1 MVSDL
6 AAAREFAAQWDGKG
20 YEKGECQKFWT
31 LLLHDVL
38 GYERMESVRFEH
50 RVAGGGFIDVWIRD
64 ASVMVEQKSL
74 GVDLDV
80 PEMRQGVLKTP
91 LAQVWDYAE
100 DLPRTEQPR
109 FLVTCNFGEF
119 RVYDRDRGGRRDLEG
134 APTFAFT
141 LAELGEHP
149 EYLGFIIDPI
159 NSRLEKEKEVSIQ
172 AGELVGRIYGGLL
185 DQYLE
190 PDAPETRHA
199 LNVLCVRLVFC
210 LYCEDA
216 GLFPKDAFYRYL
228 QGVAPADVR
237 PRLKLLFRALDTPV
251 ERRDPYDTV
260 LREFPYV
267 NGGLF
272 AGDFEI
278 PNFSPELLELLLN
291 EVSRAVDWSQ
301 ISPTIFGGI
310 FESTLNPETRRA
322 GGMHYTDPANIHKV
336 IDPLFLDDLKAEL
349 QAINDAGGLTPRQRT
364 NRYRAF
370 HERLCS
376 LRFLD
381 PASGSGN
388 FLTETY
394 LQLRHLED
402 EVLSRLNAG
411 QTAFSLAEAGASV
424 TRVSLDQFYG
434 IEINDFAVK
443 VAEAALW
450 ISRLKANGETAMLLA
465 LGDDDFPLRES
476 AHIVQANALTVDW
489 NTVLPADQCN
499 YVLGNPPFIGY
510 SRLDGAQKADR
521 LEIFGKVG
529 GVLDYVACWYR
540 KAADYMRDNREIQAA
555 FVSTNSIVQGQQ
567 VSPLW
572 QGLFESGIVL
582 NFAHRTFIWANEAIN
597 QAHVYCVIIGF
608 SYTERKAKY
617 VWDYAA
623 EIPSP
628 GDAARDATPGRARRG
643 GIGMRHEVNHLNG
656 YLADAPDVFLERRAE
671 PLCEV
676 APLIR
681 GNQPT
686 DGGNL
691 LLSPEE
697 RAELLAAEPGAE
709 RWVRKFSMGA
719 EFIRGEDRYCLWLEG
734 ITPNELAELPTVR
747 KRVEQVRLMRL
758 ASSKAAT
765 RKKAETPW
773 LFDEIRYRGE
783 GTYIGVPKVSSERR
797 DYIPMG
803 FVTDGMI
810 PGDKLY
816 FVPTDSRYIFGVLV
830 SRAHNAWMR
839 VVAGRLEMR
848 YSYGNTTVYN
858 NLVWPDASPA
868 QRERIEHTAQGILEA
883 RSLYPDASLA
893 TLYDPD
899 LMPVELRAAHREN
912 DRAVEAAYGL
922 PADGDE
928 AGIVSHLFAL
938 YAAKTRSTPEK
949 CG

>member
-6 AAAREFAAQWDGKG
+6 AAAREFAAQWVGKG

-74 GVDLDV
+74 GVDLDA

-159 NSRLEKEKEVSIQ
+159 NSRLEKEKQVSIQ
-172 AGELVGRIYGGLL
+172 AGELVGRLHDGLL
-185 DQYLE
+185 AQYLE

-216 GLFPKDAFYRYL
+216 GLFQKDAFYRYL
-228 QGVAPADVR
+228 KGVAPADVR

-251 ERRDPYDTV
+251 ERRDPYDTT

-322 GGMHYTDPANIHKV
+322 GGMHYTSPESIHKV

-349 QAINDAGGLTPRQRT
+349 RAINDAEGLTPRQRT

-370 HERLCS
+370 HERLCKM
-376 LRFLD
+376 RFLD

-411 QTAFSLAEAGASV
+411 QTAFSLAEVGASV

-443 VAEAALW
+443 VSEAALW
-450 ISRLKANGETAMLLA
+450 ISRLKANGETEMLLS

-476 AHIVQANALTVDW
+476 AHIVQANALTLDW
-489 NTVLPADQCN
+489 NTVLPADQCS

-510 SRLDGAQKADR
+510 SRLDESQKVDR
-521 LEIFGKVG
+521 LAIFGKVG

-540 KAADYMRDNREIQAA
+540 KAADYMRGNREIQAA

-567 VSPLW
+567 VAPLW
-572 QGLFESGIVL
+572 RGLFDAGIVL
-582 NFAHRTFIWANEAIN
+582 NFAHRTFIWANEASD

-608 SYTERKAKY
+608 SYTDRKTKY
-617 VWDYAA
+617 VWDYAVKTD
-623 EIPSP
+623 E
-628 GDAARDATPGRARRG
+628 DTARDATPGRARRG
-643 GIGMRHEVNHLNG
+643 GVGVRHEVNHLNG
-656 YLADAPDVFLERRAE
+656 YLADAPDVFIDKRTK
-671 PLCEV
+671 PLS
-676 APLIR
+676 AMPSMTY
-681 GNQPT
+681 GFKPA
-686 DGGNL
+686 DGGFL

-697 RAELLAAEPGAE
+697 RDEFLASEPEAEKWIRPFVTA
-709 RWVRKFSMGA
+709 K
-719 EFIRGEDRYCLWLEG
+719 EFISGKQRYCLWLPEITPDQLAALPKVRARVQACRQWRLEQVQTGDAYKLADRPHLLRPTSKFKEG
-734 ITPNELAELPTVR
+734 I
-747 KRVEQVRLMRL
+747 
-758 ASSKAAT
+758 
-765 RKKAETPW
+765 
-773 LFDEIRYRGE
+773 
-783 GTYIGVPKVSSERR
+783 YIVIPRHSSERR
-797 DYIPMG
+797 KYVPLG
-803 FVTDGMI
+803 FLDSQTI
-810 PGDKLY
+810 PGDSVSI
-816 FVPTDSRYIFGVLV
+816 VPNADIYLFGVLM
-830 SRAHNAWMR
+830 SQTHNAWMR
-839 VVAGRLEMR
+839 AVAGRLKSDYR
-848 YSYGNTTVYN
+848 YSSDIVYN
-858 NLVWPDASPA
+858 NFVWPDAAPA

-922 PADGDE
+922 PAESDE

-938 YAAKTRSTPEK
+938 YATKTCSTPGK

>member
-6 AAAREFAAQWDGKG
+6 AAAREFAAQWVGKG

-74 GVDLDV
+74 GVDLDA

-134 APTFAFT
+134 APTLAFT

-159 NSRLEKEKEVSIQ
+159 NSRLEKEKQVSIQ
-172 AGELVGRIYGGLL
+172 AGELVGRLHDGLL
-185 DQYLE
+185 AQYLE

-216 GLFPKDAFYRYL
+216 GLFQKDAFYRYL
-228 QGVAPADVR
+228 KGVAPADVR

-251 ERRDPYDTV
+251 ERRDPYDTT

-322 GGMHYTDPANIHKV
+322 GGMHYTSPESIHKV

-349 QAINDAGGLTPRQRT
+349 RAINDAEGLTPRQRT

-370 HERLCS
+370 HERLCKM
-376 LRFLD
+376 RFLD

-411 QTAFSLAEAGASV
+411 QTAFSLAEVGASV

-443 VAEAALW
+443 VSEAALW
-450 ISRLKANGETAMLLA
+450 ISRLKANGETEMLLS

-476 AHIVQANALTVDW
+476 AHIVQANALTLDW
-489 NTVLPADQCN
+489 NTVLPADQCS

-510 SRLDGAQKADR
+510 SRLDESQKVDR
-521 LEIFGKVG
+521 LAIFGKVG

-540 KAADYMRDNREIQAA
+540 KAADYMRGNREIQAA

-567 VSPLW
+567 VAPLW
-572 QGLFESGIVL
+572 RGLFESGIVL
-582 NFAHRTFIWANEAIN
+582 NFAHRTFIWANEASD

-608 SYTERKAKY
+608 SYTERKTKY

-628 GDAARDATPGRARRG
+628 SDAAAQRIRRG

-656 YLADAPDVFLERRAE
+656 YLADAPDVFLERQMK
-671 PLCEV
+671 PLCDVPEMSK
-676 APLIR
+676 
-681 GNQPT
+681 GFQPT
-686 DGGNL
+686 DNGFL

-697 RAELLAAEPGAE
+697 RAELLAAEPGAA

-734 ITPNELAELPTVR
+734 ITPNEMVALPKLR
-747 KRVEQVRLMRL
+747 SRVEACRAWRL
-758 ASSKAAT
+758 AQIKTGDAYKLAD
-765 RKKAETPW
+765 RPHLLRPCGK
-773 LFDEIRYRGE
+773 FQD
-783 GTYIGVPKVSSERR
+783 GTYIGVPPVSSERR

-803 FVTDGMI
+803 FVKDGMI
-810 PGDKLY
+810 PGNQLY
-816 FVPTDSRYIFGVLV
+816 FVPTDSRYVFGVLV
-830 SRAHNAWMR
+830 SRVHNAWMR
-839 VVAGRLEMR
+839 VVAGRLKSDYR
-848 YSYGNTTVYN
+848 YGNTTVYN
-858 NLVWPDASPA
+858 NLVWPDATPA

-922 PADGDE
+922 PADSDE

-938 YAAKTRSTPEK
+938 YATKTCSTPGK

>member
-6 AAAREFAAQWDGKG
+6 AAAREFAAQWVGKG

-74 GVDLDV
+74 GVDLDA

-159 NSRLEKEKEVSIQ
+159 NSRLEKEKQVSIQ
-172 AGELVGRIYGGLL
+172 AGELVGRLQDGLL
-185 DQYLE
+185 AQYLE

-216 GLFPKDAFYRYL
+216 GLFQKDAFYRYL
-228 QGVAPADVR
+228 KGVAPADVR

-251 ERRDPYDTV
+251 ERRDPYDTT

-322 GGMHYTDPANIHKV
+322 GGMHYTSPESIHKV

-349 QAINDAGGLTPRQRT
+349 RAINDAEGLTPRQRT

-370 HERLCS
+370 HERLCKM
-376 LRFLD
+376 RFLD

-411 QTAFSLAEAGASV
+411 QTAFSLAEVGASV

-443 VAEAALW
+443 VSEAALW
-450 ISRLKANGETAMLLA
+450 ISRLKANGETEMLLA

-476 AHIVQANALTVDW
+476 AHIVQANALTLDW
-489 NTVLPADQCN
+489 NTVLPADQCS

-521 LEIFGKVG
+521 LAIFGKVG

-540 KAADYMRDNREIQAA
+540 KAADYMRGNREIQAA

-567 VSPLW
+567 VAPLW
-572 QGLFESGIVL
+572 RGLFESGIVL
-582 NFAHRTFIWANEAIN
+582 NFAHCTFIWANEASD

-608 SYTERKAKY
+608 SYTDRKTKY

-628 GDAARDATPGRARRG
+628 SDAAAQRTRRG

-656 YLADAPDVFLERRAE
+656 YLADAPDVFLERQMK
-671 PLCEV
+671 PLCDVPEM
-676 APLIR
+676 AA
-681 GNQPT
+681 GGKPT
-686 DGGNL
+686 EGGHL

-697 RAELLAAEPGAE
+697 RAELLAAEPGAA

-783 GTYIGVPKVSSERR
+783 GTYIGVPAVSSERR

-810 PGDKLY
+810 PGNKLY
-816 FVPTDSRYIFGVLV
+816 FVPTDSRYVFGVLV
-830 SRAHNAWMR
+830 SRAHNAWTR
-839 VVAGRLEMR
+839 VVSGRLKSD
-848 YSYGNTTVYN
+848 YNYGNTTVYN
-858 NLVWPDASPA
+858 NLVWPDATPA

-922 PADGDE
+922 PADSDE

-938 YAAKTRSTPEK
+938 YATKTCSTPGK

>member
-6 AAAREFAAQWDGKG
+6 AAAREFAAQWVGKG

-74 GVDLDV
+74 GVDLDA

-119 RVYDRDRGGRRDLEG
+119 RVYDRNRGGRRDLEG

-159 NSRLEKEKEVSIQ
+159 NSRLEKEKQVSIQ
-172 AGELVGRIYGGLL
+172 AGELVGRLHDGLL
-185 DQYLE
+185 AQYLE
-190 PDAPETRHA
+190 PDTPETRHA

-216 GLFPKDAFYRYL
+216 GLFQKDAFYRYL
-228 QGVAPADVR
+228 KGVAPADVR

-251 ERRDPYDTV
+251 ERRDPYDTT

-278 PNFSPELLELLLN
+278 PNFSPELLGLLLD

-322 GGMHYTDPANIHKV
+322 GGMHYTSPENIHKV

-349 QAINDAGGLTPRQRT
+349 QAIDDAEGLTPRQRT

-370 HERLCS
+370 HERLCKM
-376 LRFLD
+376 RFLD

-411 QTAFSLAEAGASV
+411 QTAFSLAEVGASV

-443 VAEAALW
+443 VSEAALW
-450 ISRLKANGETAMLLA
+450 ISRLKANGETEMLLS

-476 AHIVQANALTVDW
+476 AHIVQANALTLDW
-489 NTVLPADQCN
+489 NTVLPADQCS

-510 SRLDGAQKADR
+510 SRLDESQKADR
-521 LEIFGKVG
+521 LAIFGKVG

-540 KAADYMRDNREIQAA
+540 KAADYMRGNRGIQAA

-567 VSPLW
+567 VAPLW
-572 QGLFESGIVL
+572 RGLFESGIVL
-582 NFAHRTFIWANEAIN
+582 NFAHRTFIWANEASD

-608 SYTERKAKY
+608 SYTERKTKY

-623 EIPSP
+623 EVPSP
-628 GDAARDATPGRARRG
+628 SDAAAQRTRRG

-656 YLADAPDVFLERRAE
+656 YLADAPDVFLERQMK
-671 PLCEV
+671 PLCDVPEM
-676 APLIR
+676 AA
-681 GNQPT
+681 GGKPT
-686 DGGNL
+686 EGGHL

-697 RAELLAAEPGAE
+697 RAELLAAEPGAA

-783 GTYIGVPKVSSERR
+783 GTYIGVPAVSSERR

-810 PGDKLY
+810 PGNKLY
-816 FVPTDSRYIFGVLV
+816 FVPTDSRYVFGVLV
-830 SRAHNAWMR
+830 SRAHNAWTR
-839 VVAGRLEMR
+839 VVSGRLKSD
-848 YSYGNTTVYN
+848 YNYGNTTVYN
-858 NLVWPDASPA
+858 NLVWPDATPA

-922 PADGDE
+922 PADSDE

-938 YAAKTRSTPEK
+938 YATKTCSTPGK

>member
-6 AAAREFAAQWDGKG
+6 AAAREFAAQWVGKG

-74 GVDLDV
+74 GVDLDA

-159 NSRLEKEKEVSIQ
+159 NSRLEKEKQVSIQ
-172 AGELVGRIYGGLL
+172 AGELVGRLHDGLL
-185 DQYLE
+185 AQYLE
-190 PDAPETRHA
+190 PDTPETRHA

-216 GLFPKDAFYRYL
+216 GLFQKDAFYRYL
-228 QGVAPADVR
+228 KGVAPADVR

-251 ERRDPYDTV
+251 ERRDPYDTT

-278 PNFSPELLELLLN
+278 PNFSPELLGLLLD

-322 GGMHYTDPANIHKV
+322 GGMHYTSPENIHKV

-349 QAINDAGGLTPRQRT
+349 QAIDDAEGLTPRQRT

-370 HERLCS
+370 HERLCKM
-376 LRFLD
+376 RFLD

-411 QTAFSLAEAGASV
+411 QTAFSLAEVGASV

-443 VAEAALW
+443 VSEAALW
-450 ISRLKANGETAMLLA
+450 ISRLKANGETEMLLS

-476 AHIVQANALTVDW
+476 AHIVQANALTLDW
-489 NTVLPADQCN
+489 NTVLPADQCS

-521 LEIFGKVG
+521 LAIFGKVG

-540 KAADYMRDNREIQAA
+540 KAADYMRGNREIQAA

-572 QGLFESGIVL
+572 RGLFESGIVL
-582 NFAHRTFIWANEAIN
+582 NFAHRTFIWANEASD

-608 SYTERKAKY
+608 SYTERKTKY

-623 EIPSP
+623 EVPSP
-628 GDAARDATPGRARRG
+628 SDAAAQRTRRG

-656 YLADAPDVFLERRAE
+656 YLADAPDVFLERQMK
-671 PLCEV
+671 PLCDVPEM
-676 APLIR
+676 AA
-681 GNQPT
+681 GGKPT
-686 DGGNL
+686 EGGHL

-697 RAELLAAEPGAE
+697 RAELLAAEPGAA

-783 GTYIGVPKVSSERR
+783 GTYIGVPAVSSERR

-810 PGDKLY
+810 PGNKLY
-816 FVPTDSRYIFGVLV
+816 FVPTDSRYVFGVLV
-830 SRAHNAWMR
+830 SRAHNAWTR
-839 VVAGRLEMR
+839 VVSGRLKSD
-848 YSYGNTTVYN
+848 YNYGNTTVYN
-858 NLVWPDASPA
+858 NLVWPDATPA

-899 LMPVELRAAHREN
+899 LMPVELRTAHREN

-922 PADGDE
+922 PADSDE

-938 YAAKTRSTPEK
+938 YATKTCSTPGK

>member
-6 AAAREFAAQWDGKG
+6 AAAREFAAQWAGKG

-74 GVDLDV
+74 GVDLDA

-119 RVYDRDRGGRRDLEG
+119 RVYDRNRGGRRDLEG

-159 NSRLEKEKEVSIQ
+159 NSRLEKEKQVSIQ
-172 AGELVGRIYGGLL
+172 AGELVGRLHDGLL
-185 DQYLE
+185 AQYLE
-190 PDAPETRHA
+190 PDTPETRHA

-216 GLFPKDAFYRYL
+216 GLFQKDAFYRYL
-228 QGVAPADVR
+228 KGVAPADVR

-251 ERRDPYDTV
+251 ERRDPYDTT

-278 PNFSPELLELLLN
+278 PNFSPELLGLLLD

-322 GGMHYTDPANIHKV
+322 GGMHYTSPENIHKV

-349 QAINDAGGLTPRQRT
+349 QAIDDAEGLTPRQRT

-370 HERLCS
+370 HERLCKM
-376 LRFLD
+376 RFLD

-411 QTAFSLAEAGASV
+411 QTAFSLAEVGASV

-443 VAEAALW
+443 VSEAALW
-450 ISRLKANGETAMLLA
+450 ISRLKANGETEMLLS

-476 AHIVQANALTVDW
+476 AHIVQANALTLDW
-489 NTVLPADQCN
+489 NTVLPADQCS

-510 SRLDGAQKADR
+510 SRLDESQKVDR
-521 LEIFGKVG
+521 LAIFGKVG

-540 KAADYMRDNREIQAA
+540 KAADYMRGNREIQAA

-567 VSPLW
+567 VAPLW
-572 QGLFESGIVL
+572 RGLFDAGIVL
-582 NFAHRTFIWANEAIN
+582 NFAHRTFIWANEASD

-608 SYTERKAKY
+608 SYTERKTKY

-628 GDAARDATPGRARRG
+628 SDAAAQRTRRG

-656 YLADAPDVFLERRAE
+656 YLADAPDVFLERQMK
-671 PLCEV
+671 PLCDVPEMSK
-676 APLIR
+676 
-681 GNQPT
+681 GFQPT
-686 DGGNL
+686 DNGFL

-697 RAELLAAEPGAE
+697 RAELLAVEPEAA

-734 ITPNELAELPTVR
+734 ITPNELAALPKLR
-747 KRVEQVRLMRL
+747 SRVGACRAWRL
-758 ASSKAAT
+758 AQVKTGDAYKLAD
-765 RKKAETPW
+765 RPHLLRPCGK
-773 LFDEIRYRGE
+773 FQD
-783 GTYIGVPKVSSERR
+783 GTYIGVPPVSSERR

-803 FVTDGMI
+803 FVKDGMI
-810 PGDKLY
+810 PGNQLY
-816 FVPTDSRYIFGVLV
+816 FVPTDSRYVFGVLV
-830 SRAHNAWMR
+830 SRVHNAWMR
-839 VVAGRLEMR
+839 VVAGRLKSDYR
-848 YSYGNTTVYN
+848 YGNTTVYN
-858 NLVWPDASPA
+858 NLVWPDATPA

-922 PADGDE
+922 PADSDE

-938 YAAKTRSTPEK
+938 YATKTCSTPGK

>member
-6 AAAREFAAQWDGKG
+6 AAAREFAAQWVGKG

-74 GVDLDV
+74 GVDLDA

-109 FLVTCNFGEF
+109 FLLTCNFGEF

-159 NSRLEKEKEVSIQ
+159 NSRLEKEKQVSIQ
-172 AGELVGRIYGGLL
+172 AGELVGRLHDGLL
-185 DQYLE
+185 AQYLE

-216 GLFPKDAFYRYL
+216 GLFQKDAFYRYL
-228 QGVAPADVR
+228 KGVAPADVR

-251 ERRDPYDTV
+251 ERRDPYDTT

-322 GGMHYTDPANIHKV
+322 GGMHYTSPESIHKV

-349 QAINDAGGLTPRQRT
+349 RAINDAEGLTPRQRT

-370 HERLCS
+370 HERLCKM
-376 LRFLD
+376 RFLD

-411 QTAFSLAEAGASV
+411 QTAFSLAEVGASV

-443 VAEAALW
+443 VSEAALW
-450 ISRLKANGETAMLLA
+450 ISRLKANGETEMLLS

-476 AHIVQANALTVDW
+476 AHIVQANALTLDW
-489 NTVLPADQCN
+489 NTVLPADQCS

-510 SRLDGAQKADR
+510 SRLDGAQKTDR
-521 LEIFGKVG
+521 LAIFGKVG

-540 KAADYMRDNREIQAA
+540 KAADYMRGYREIQAA

-567 VSPLW
+567 VAPLW
-572 QGLFESGIVL
+572 RGLFESGIVL
-582 NFAHRTFIWANEAIN
+582 NFAHRTFIWANEASD

-608 SYTERKAKY
+608 SYTDRKTKY

-628 GDAARDATPGRARRG
+628 SDAAAQRTRRG

-656 YLADAPDVFLERRAE
+656 YLADAPDVFLERQMK
-671 PLCEV
+671 PLCDVPEMSK
-676 APLIR
+676 
-681 GNQPT
+681 GFQPT
-686 DGGNL
+686 DNGFL

-697 RAELLAAEPGAE
+697 RAELLAVEPEAA

-734 ITPNELAELPTVR
+734 ITPNELAALPKLR
-747 KRVEQVRLMRL
+747 SRVGACRAWRL
-758 ASSKAAT
+758 AQVKTGDAYKLAD
-765 RKKAETPW
+765 RPHLLRPCGK
-773 LFDEIRYRGE
+773 FQD
-783 GTYIGVPKVSSERR
+783 GTYIGVPPVSSERR

-803 FVTDGMI
+803 FVKDGMI
-810 PGDKLY
+810 PGNQLY
-816 FVPTDSRYIFGVLV
+816 FVPTDSRYVFGVLV
-830 SRAHNAWMR
+830 SRVHNAWMR
-839 VVAGRLEMR
+839 VVAGRLKSDYR
-848 YSYGNTTVYN
+848 YGNTTVYN

-868 QRERIEHTAQGILEA
+868 QRERIEHAAQGILEA
-883 RSLYPDASLA
+883 RALYPDASLA

-899 LMPVELRAAHREN
+899 LMPAELRAAHREN

-922 PADGDE
+922 PADSDE

>member
-6 AAAREFAAQWDGKG
+6 AAAREFAAQWVGKG

-74 GVDLDV
+74 WVDLDA

-159 NSRLEKEKEVSIQ
+159 NSRLEKEKQVSIQ
-172 AGELVGRIYGGLL
+172 AGELVGRLHDGLL
-185 DQYLE
+185 AQYLE

-216 GLFPKDAFYRYL
+216 GLFQKDAFYRYL
-228 QGVAPADVR
+228 KGVAPADVR

-251 ERRDPYDTV
+251 ERRDPYDTT

-322 GGMHYTDPANIHKV
+322 GGMHYTSPESIHKV

-349 QAINDAGGLTPRQRT
+349 RAINDAEGLTPRQRT

-370 HERLCS
+370 HERLCKM
-376 LRFLD
+376 RFLD

-411 QTAFSLAEAGASV
+411 QTAFSLAEVGASV

-443 VAEAALW
+443 VSEAALW
-450 ISRLKANGETAMLLA
+450 ISRLKANGETEMLLS

-476 AHIVQANALTVDW
+476 AHIVQANALTLDW
-489 NTVLPADQCN
+489 NTVLPADQCS

-510 SRLDGAQKADR
+510 SRLDESQKVDR
-521 LEIFGKVG
+521 LAIFGKVG

-540 KAADYMRDNREIQAA
+540 KAADYMRGYREIQAA

-567 VSPLW
+567 VAPLW
-572 QGLFESGIVL
+572 RGLFESGIVL
-582 NFAHRTFIWANEAIN
+582 NFAHRTFIWANEASD

-608 SYTERKAKY
+608 SYTDRKTKY

-628 GDAARDATPGRARRG
+628 SDAAAQRTRRG

-656 YLADAPDVFLERRAE
+656 YLADAPDVFLERQMK
-671 PLCEV
+671 PLCDVPEMSK
-676 APLIR
+676 
-681 GNQPT
+681 GFQPT
-686 DGGNL
+686 DNGFL

-697 RAELLAAEPGAE
+697 RAELLAVEPEAA

-734 ITPNELAELPTVR
+734 ITPNELAALPKLR
-747 KRVEQVRLMRL
+747 SRVGACRAWRL
-758 ASSKAAT
+758 AQVKTGDAYKLAD
-765 RKKAETPW
+765 RPHLLRPCGK
-773 LFDEIRYRGE
+773 FQD
-783 GTYIGVPKVSSERR
+783 GTYIGVPPVSSERR

-803 FVTDGMI
+803 FVKDGMI
-810 PGDKLY
+810 PGNQLY
-816 FVPTDSRYIFGVLV
+816 FVPTDSRYVFGVLV
-830 SRAHNAWMR
+830 SRVHNAWMR
-839 VVAGRLEMR
+839 VVAGRLKSDYR
-848 YSYGNTTVYN
+848 YGNTTVYN
-858 NLVWPDASPA
+858 NLVWPDATPA

-922 PADGDE
+922 PVDSDE

-938 YAAKTRSTPEK
+938 YATKTCSTPGK

>member
-349 QAINDAGGLTPRQRT
+349 QAINDAEGLTPRQRT

>member
-6 AAAREFAAQWDGKG
+6 AAAREFAAQWVGKG

-74 GVDLDV
+74 GVDLDA

-109 FLVTCNFGEF
+109 FLLTCNFGEF

-159 NSRLEKEKEVSIQ
+159 NSRLEKEKQVSIQ
-172 AGELVGRIYGGLL
+172 AGELVGRLHDGLL
-185 DQYLE
+185 AQYLE

-216 GLFPKDAFYRYL
+216 GLFQKDAFYRYL
-228 QGVAPADVR
+228 KGVAPADVR

-251 ERRDPYDTV
+251 ERRDPYDTT

-322 GGMHYTDPANIHKV
+322 GGMHYTSPESIHKV

-349 QAINDAGGLTPRQRT
+349 RAINDAEGLTPRQRT

-370 HERLCS
+370 HERLCKM
-376 LRFLD
+376 RFLD

-411 QTAFSLAEAGASV
+411 QTAFSLAEVGASV

-443 VAEAALW
+443 VSEAALW
-450 ISRLKANGETAMLLA
+450 ISRLKANGETEMLLS

-476 AHIVQANALTVDW
+476 AHIVQANALTLDW
-489 NTVLPADQCN
+489 NTVLPADQCS

-510 SRLDGAQKADR
+510 SRLDGAQKTDR
-521 LEIFGKVG
+521 LAIFGKVG

-540 KAADYMRDNREIQAA
+540 KAADYMRGYREIQAA

-567 VSPLW
+567 VAPLW
-572 QGLFESGIVL
+572 RGLFESGIVL
-582 NFAHRTFIWANEAIN
+582 NFAHRTFIWANEASD

-608 SYTERKAKY
+608 SYTDRKTKY

-628 GDAARDATPGRARRG
+628 SDAAAQRTRRG

-656 YLADAPDVFLERRAE
+656 YLADAPDVFLERQMK
-671 PLCEV
+671 PLCDVPEMSK
-676 APLIR
+676 
-681 GNQPT
+681 GFQPT
-686 DGGNL
+686 DNGFL

-697 RAELLAAEPGAE
+697 RAELLAVEPEAA

-734 ITPNELAELPTVR
+734 ITPNELAALPKLR
-747 KRVEQVRLMRL
+747 SRVGACRAWRL
-758 ASSKAAT
+758 AQVKTGDAYKLAD
-765 RKKAETPW
+765 RPHLLRPCGK
-773 LFDEIRYRGE
+773 FQD
-783 GTYIGVPKVSSERR
+783 GTYIGVPPVSSERR

-803 FVTDGMI
+803 FVKDGMI
-810 PGDKLY
+810 PGNQLY
-816 FVPTDSRYIFGVLV
+816 FVPTDSRYVFGVLV
-830 SRAHNAWMR
+830 SRVHNAWMR
-839 VVAGRLEMR
+839 VVAGRLKSDYR
-848 YSYGNTTVYN
+848 YGNTTVYN
-858 NLVWPDASPA
+858 NLVWPDATPA

-922 PADGDE
+922 PVDSDE

-938 YAAKTRSTPEK
+938 YATKTCSTPGK